1 MLKIEATK
9 TSPYV
14 NISVDDCIF
23 EIKGFSFAND
33 TDSFYKQIINYIDN
47 EFSNL
52 DCNLNCEFYFTVFNS
67 VSHKYVL
74 NMMAKFMMYN
84 KNGKNIK
91 VTWYY
96 DKDDENNKENAE
108 DIGKLFNI
116 PFELKEYNE
125 LK

>member
-23 EIKGFSFAND
+23 EIKGLSFAND
-33 TDSFYKQIINYIDN
+33 TDSFYKQIINYIN
-47 EFSNL
+47 NKFSNL

-67 VSHKYVL
+67 VSYKYVL

-108 DIGKLFNI
+108 DISKLFNI

>member
-33 TDSFYKQIINYIDN
+33 TDSFYKRIINYIDN

-52 DCNLNCEFYFTVFNS
+52 GCELNCEFYLTVINS
-67 VSHKYVL
+67 VTFKHIL
-74 NMMAKFMMYN
+74 NMMAMFLTYN
-84 KNGKNIK
+84 KNGKNIR

-96 DKDDENNKENAE
+96 DTDDDDIKESAE
-108 DIGKLFNI
+108 DIRKLFNL
-116 PFELKEYNE
+116 PFELKEIMN
-125 LK
+125 